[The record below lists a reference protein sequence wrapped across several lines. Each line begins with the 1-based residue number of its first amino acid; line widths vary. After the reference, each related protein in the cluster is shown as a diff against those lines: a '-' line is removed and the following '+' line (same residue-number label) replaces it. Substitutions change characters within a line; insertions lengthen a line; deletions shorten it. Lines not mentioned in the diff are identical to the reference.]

1 MVLVALALV
10 TSGGCGGHGVHSGD
24 TGGGG
29 LTDDGMV
36 KVALVV
42 TLVVV
47 ALVAGWVS
55 LLGATV
61 ALVVWDHCGGCWR
74 RLWLL

>member
-1 MVLVALALV
+1 
-10 TSGGCGGHGVHSGD
+10 
-24 TGGGG
+24 
-29 LTDDGMV
+29 
-36 KVALVV
+36 LVV

-55 LLGATV
+55 LVGATV
-61 ALVVWDHCGGCWR
+61 ALVVWGHCGGCWR